1 MEVILNEKYL
11 SLPIGKIITMSGKA
25 TRAIRIDTSDLEKQF
40 AYVDTIINKH
50 YTAAVANVNLES
62 LLTAWEV
69 GQYVSAQLKSSHWG
83 AKVVSDLADYLKG
96 QNPKRRGFGK
106 RNLYNMVKFYDIYSA
121 VEFVE
126 LVQKLKIGEIVQL
139 PTAQIGFGEIV
150 QLPTAQ
156 LAEQTTTSLPKVLAV
171 TTFTNHVEIFNRCKS
186 FEESIF
192 YMLYAAHQRLKTEE
206 LRRSIVNQTY
216 STLLDKDKMMSPNL
230 KENYPN
236 VEFILK
242 DKAIVDF
249 LNLPQKHNEHHL
261 HKGLLEHMKEFIL
274 ELGKDFLFVDSEYA
288 VQVGGS
294 TKRID
299 LLFYHRALQCLVAI
313 ELKAVDFEP
322 EFVGKMDMY
331 LEALDRDV
339 KRDNENPSIGIIL
352 CPSADRSMVEYTLS
366 RSLSPTM
373 VAEYRNKLIPQE
385 VMQKSLEEYCVFLGN
400 DMTDN
405 SLKNNQQ

>member
-1 MEVILNEKYL
+1 MA
-11 SLPIGKIITMSGKA
+11 KA
-25 TRAIRIDTSDLEKQF
+25 VLTDSSKLQAQF
-40 AYVDTIINKH
+40 AYVDALINRH
-50 YTAAVANVNLES
+50 RSTAIATVNIQS

-69 GQYVSAQLKSSHWG
+69 GQYISIQLKSAQWG
-83 AKVVSDLADYLKG
+83 TKVVSDLADYLKR

-106 RNLYNMVKFYDIYSA
+106 RHLYNMVKFYETYNT
-121 VEFVE
+121 
-126 LVQKLKIGEIVQL
+126 IGFQHLERRLRLNEIVQL
-139 PTAQIGFGEIV
+139 PIAQMEDASNQTEIV
-150 QLPTAQ
+150 QLPIAQ
-156 LAEQTTTSLPKVLAV
+156 IGEMLEPMPNVLTL
-171 TTFTNHVEIFNRCKS
+171 TTFTNHIEILNRCRTD
-186 FEESIF
+186 EERVF
-192 YMLYAAHQRLKTEE
+192 YMLYAAYQKLKTEE
-206 LRRSIVNQTY
+206 LRRSIVTQTY
-216 STLLDKDKMMSPNL
+216 STILDKEKMMSPSL
-230 KENYPN
+230 RENYPN
-236 VEFILK
+236 IDFVLK
-242 DKAIVDF
+242 DKAVVDF

-288 VQVGGS
+288 VQVGSS

-313 ELKAVDFEP
+313 ELKSVDFEP

-385 VMQKSLEEYCVFLGN
+385 VMQKSLEEYCAFLGN
-400 DMTDN
+400 DMTN
-405 SLKNNQQ
+405 NTLKSN

>member
-1 MEVILNEKYL
+1 
-11 SLPIGKIITMSGKA
+11 MSKA
-25 TRAIRIDTSDLEKQF
+25 VSTDLIELEKQF
-40 AYVDTIINKH
+40 AYVDSIINRH
-50 YTAAVANVNLES
+50 RTTAIAKVNVES

-69 GQYVSAQLKSSHWG
+69 GRYISIQLKSSRWG
-83 AKVVSDLADYLKG
+83 SKVVSDLADYLKR

-121 VEFVE
+121 VEFTD
-126 LVQKLKIGEIVQL
+126 LVQRLKLGEIVQL
-139 PTAQIGFGEIV
+139 PIAQIETDEIV

-156 LAEQTTTSLPKVLAV
+156 LVDQPLIPLPNVLAI

-206 LRRSIVNQTY
+206 LRRSIVTQTY
-216 STLLDKDKMMSPNL
+216 ATLLDKDKMMSPNL
-230 KENYPN
+230 REKYPN
-236 VEFILK
+236 IDFVLK

-249 LNLPQKHNEHHL
+249 LDLPQKHNEHHL
-261 HKGLLEHMKEFIL
+261 HKGLLAHMKEFIL

-294 TKRID
+294 TRRID

-313 ELKAVDFEP
+313 ELKTVDFEP
-322 EFVGKMDMY
+322 EFVGKMGMY

-373 VAEYRNKLIPQE
+373 VAEYKSKLIPQE
-385 VMQKSLEEYCVFLGN
+385 VMQRSLDEYCAFLN
-400 DMTDN
+400 KKLTE
-405 SLKNNQQ
+405 